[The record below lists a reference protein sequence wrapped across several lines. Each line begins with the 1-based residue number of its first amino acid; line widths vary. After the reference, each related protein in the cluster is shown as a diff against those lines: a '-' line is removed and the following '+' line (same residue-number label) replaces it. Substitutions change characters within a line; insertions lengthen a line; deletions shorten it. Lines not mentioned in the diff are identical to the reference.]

1 MNNLPLCDF
10 THVTLHILRMLR
22 CILFNILHFDF
33 HSFYKLQE
41 VNVKNKIKMEQ
52 KQREEKVK
60 LFDELIKIEGEDW
73 NAMVA
78 NLNKQ
83 EEEKREKER
92 IERNKRFD
100 EMEKEEAEEWENAI
114 KENLRKIK
122 MKQIADQMVFL
133 LTNKKQSD

>member
-1 MNNLPLCDF
+1 
-10 THVTLHILRMLR
+10 
-22 CILFNILHFDF
+22 
-33 HSFYKLQE
+33 
-41 VNVKNKIKMEQ
+41 MEQ

-60 LFDELIKIEGEDW
+60 LFDELIKIDGEDW

-78 NLNKQ
+78 DQNKK

>member
-1 MNNLPLCDF
+1 
-10 THVTLHILRMLR
+10 
-22 CILFNILHFDF
+22 
-33 HSFYKLQE
+33 
-41 VNVKNKIKMEQ
+41 MEQ

-60 LFDELIKIEGEDW
+60 LFDELIKIDGEDW
-73 NAMVA
+73 NAMIA

-100 EMEKEEAEEWENAI
+100 EMEREEAEEWENAI

-122 MKQIADQMVFL
+122 MKQIIDQMVFL
-133 LTNKKQSD
+133 LTNKKKSD

>member
-1 MNNLPLCDF
+1 
-10 THVTLHILRMLR
+10 MLR
-22 CILFNILHFDF
+22 CIILHACYVAYCSMFFDF
-33 HSFYKLQE
+33 YSFYKLQE

-60 LFDELIKIEGEDW
+60 LFDELIKIDGEDW

-122 MKQIADQMVFL
+122 MNQIADQMVFL